1 MVLCYLMI
9 RDAFQFAAARLIE
22 VAVQFAV
29 AFLIGSEP
37 IPQNEPLGKL
47 VGAVSTCGSCPL
59 ALVRRTHP
67 L

>member
-1 MVLCYLMI
+1 MI

-47 VGAVSTCGSCPL
+47 VGAVSTCM
-59 ALVRRTHP
+59 
-67 L
+67 